1 MNDLLEATEP
11 NTIRELLTD
20 QIAPLQID
28 DSVEHALGILLEH
41 RVRHLPVVNDEGYLA
56 GVVSE
61 EQLLASV
68 GPSAELGMLLTSQPI
83 SASPN
88 HHVFEVTKVMVQ
100 HDLSTLPVAEDD
112 GRYVGLVLRHD
123 IFDQFAKMLSTGE
136 PGAVVALEVGPRDYS
151 LSQLVYTIE
160 QNDVKI
166 LSIASEQPESKE
178 DNIRVTL
185 KLNAGD
191 TTRIR
196 HMLEHFGY
204 RVVASF
210 SESESATDLQQRAQE
225 FMRYLE
231 V

>member
-1 MNDLLEATEP
+1 M
-11 NTIRELLTD
+11 TIRKLLSD
-20 QIAPLQID
+20 EIVPLRVD
-28 DSVEHALGILLEH
+28 DTVEHALGMLLEH
-41 RVRHLPVVNDEGYLA
+41 RVRHMPVINEEGYLA

-61 EQLLASV
+61 EQLLGSV
-68 GPSAELGMLLTSQPI
+68 GPEAPLRLLLGARPI
-83 SASPN
+83 SASPQ

-100 HDLSTLPVAEDD
+100 HDLSTLPVAQDD
-112 GRYVGLVLRHD
+112 GQYVGVVLRHD

-136 PGAVVALEVGPRDYS
+136 PGAIVALEVSARDYS

-166 LSIASEQPESKE
+166 LSIATERPENE
-178 DNIRVTL
+178 HDDIRVTV
-185 KLNAGD
+185 KLNTGD
-191 TTRIR
+191 TTRVR

-204 RVVASF
+204 QVVAAF
-210 SESESATDLQQRAQE
+210 SESESASDLQQRAQE